1 MVNNARSVLLIAA
14 VAAAAAAAGAGSA
27 APALAATAN
36 GTTATGSTKVVVAP
50 EPFRYCAVCHGVELI
65 GNRAVDAP
73 RLAGLPEWY
82 LTNQMQAF
90 RNGWRGAHPEDING
104 MEMRPQATVL
114 TPGQVAQAV
123 AYAASV
129 PLAPPVAP
137 TVDGDTRRGE
147 ALYETCA
154 ACHGARGEGSQALSA
169 PPLTGQS
176 DWYLATQLAL
186 FRSGAR
192 GTAPGDVQGA
202 VMRASALVLPDDEA
216 IADVVAYVNTLQE
229 TH

>member
-1 MVNNARSVLLIAA
+1 MVNNARSILLMTVVSAAAA
-14 VAAAAAAAGAGSA
+14 VAAVSDGFA
-27 APALAATAN
+27 APALATTAN
-36 GTTATGSTKVVVAP
+36 GATATNPTKVVVAP
-50 EPFRYCAVCHGVELI
+50 EPFRYCTVCHGVELT

-90 RNGWRGAHPEDING
+90 RNGWRGTHPDDVNG
-104 MEMRPQATVL
+104 MEMRPQAIVL

-129 PLAPPVAP
+129 PSAAPVAP
-137 TVDGDTRRGE
+137 TVDGDIRRGE

-154 ACHGARGEGSQALSA
+154 ACHGGRGEGSQALSA

-176 DWYLATQLAL
+176 DWYLAAQLAL

-192 GTAPGDVQGA
+192 GTATGDVQGA
-202 VMRASALVLPDDEA
+202 VMRASALVLPDDA
-216 IADVVAYVNTLQE
+216 AVADVVAYVNTLQ
-229 TH
+229 